1 MTAESFPCLG
11 ERYAILRRI
20 GAGGMGDVY
29 LAHDRKHGR
38 QVAIKVLGRES
49 AQTIGPERFLR
60 EIRIAATLSHPNIV
74 PLYDS
79 GEYDGRLFYVMP
91 YIEGESLRQR
101 LERETMLSV
110 AEAVKWAEQ
119 IAAGLAAAHA
129 RGIIHRD
136 IKPENLLLQGD
147 HVLIADF
154 GLGRA
159 IDLAIDEGIS
169 IERLVVGTPR
179 YMSPEQAA
187 GASRLDGRSDLYS
200 LACVVYE
207 MLAGDAPHAGNTPQ
221 AVIARKLAGE
231 YRRLRV
237 VRPALPRALDRVLAT
252 ALSPVPADR
261 FRTVE
266 EFARRLRAASE
277 ARGIPPPV
285 RMAAG
290 VVSGLAVLAV
300 LAVAVWRLGPRGPPP
315 AHRPRVVVGMFEN
328 RTGDP
333 VLDHLGFMA
342 ADWVTQGLQET
353 GEVDVVPSPTAL
365 AAVRSIRERPDT
377 ADPVAALA
385 RATGADLVVSGSI
398 DRDGDTL
405 MLQAQLA
412 NAAAGRLVG
421 AVEPLRAGQ
430 AHPAEAL
437 QQLRSRLMG
446 LLALSL
452 NTEGIQAETP
462 PTYTAYQAFSEGM
475 QAYVRQDYV
484 PALTGFERAYQAD
497 TTFLLPL
504 LYASFCHMNRRD
516 YTRADSV
523 LRLLARGRER
533 LSDYN
538 RSWLDYQRA
547 ELAGDIRTAL
557 AAIGHAAELSPS
569 SKAPYNFASTAFEG
583 RLPFAAESAL
593 RRLPPDEGAMRGW
606 LPYWDLLT
614 SALHVEGKHR
624 DELHAAREARA
635 RFPGRLDAL
644 RLEARALAAE
654 RQARSLERLWAE
666 VASTDSAAVGTLA
679 YEVGDELAAHG
690 DSGAAGPWYERAHQV
705 FTRVAAAGGGVEARW
720 GAARASARLGRWKEV
735 AALCRA
741 LARDDEQG
749 GDQYLGLLGIAAAR
763 MGDRR
768 LAAELE
774 QRLAGDHR
782 PFTYGEPQFQ
792 AGRIAGELGDRARAG
807 ALLAAA
813 LDQAYPY
820 DMDFHRD
827 RSLVPLRRL
836 PVMERMDVRGGR

>member
-1 MTAESFPCLG
+1 MAAESLPCLG
-11 ERYAILRRI
+11 ERYTILRRI
-20 GAGGMGDVY
+20 GAGGMGEVY
-29 LAHDRKHGR
+29 LARDRRHGR
-38 QVAIKVLGRES
+38 QVAIKVLGDDYAR
-49 AQTIGPERFLR
+49 TIGPERFLQ

-79 GEYDGRLFYVMP
+79 GECDGRLFYVMP

-101 LERETMLSV
+101 LEREAMLPV
-110 AEAVKWAEQ
+110 AEVVKLAEQ

-136 IKPENLLLQGD
+136 IKPENLLLRGD

-159 IDLAIDEGIS
+159 VDLAIDAGIS
-169 IERLVVGTPR
+169 SQHLVVGTPR

-187 GASRLDGRSDLYS
+187 GSRLDGRSDLYS

-207 MLAGDAPHAGNTPQ
+207 MLAGDAPYAGNTPQ
-221 AVIARKLAGE
+221 ALIARKIAGE

-237 VRPALPRALDRVLAT
+237 LRPALPRALDRTLAA
-252 ALSPVPADR
+252 ALSPIPADR

-277 ARGIPPPV
+277 ARGVPPLAG
-285 RMAAG
+285 MAA
-290 VVSGLAVLAV
+290 VVLAV
-300 LAVAVWRLGPRGPPP
+300 IALLAVAIGVMRLRPSGPPP
-315 AHRPRVVVGMFEN
+315 AHRSRVVVGMFEN

-333 VLDHLGFMA
+333 ELDHLGFMA

-365 AAVRSIRERPDT
+365 AAVRSLRERSGT
-377 ADPVAALA
+377 TDPVAALA

-398 DRDGDTL
+398 DRDRDTL
-405 MLQAQLA
+405 VLQAQLA
-412 NAAAGRLVG
+412 DAAAGRLVG
-421 AVEPLRAGQ
+421 AVEPLRTGE
-430 AHPAEAL
+430 AHASEAL
-437 QQLRSRLMG
+437 QQLRARLMG

-484 PALTGFERAYQAD
+484 PALTAFERAFQAD

-516 YTRADSV
+516 YMRADSV
-523 LRLLARGRER
+523 LRIVARGRER

-547 ELAGDIRTAL
+547 DLAGDSRTAL
-557 AAIGHAAELSPS
+557 AAIGHAAELAPA
-569 SKAPYNFASTAFEG
+569 SKAPYNFATTAFEA
-583 RLPFAAESAL
+583 RLPFAAESTL
-593 RRLPPDEGAMRGW
+593 RQLQPDVGAMRGW
-606 LPYWDLLT
+606 LPYWDILT

-624 DELHAAREARA
+624 DELRAAREARE
-635 RFPGRLDAL
+635 RFPGRLDAV

-654 RQARSLERLWAE
+654 RQVGRLERLWAQ
-666 VASTDSAAVGTLA
+666 VARTDSAAVGTLA
-679 YEVGDELAAHG
+679 YEVGEELAAHA
-690 DSGAAGPWYERAHQV
+690 DSGAAGPWFERAHRV
-705 FTRVAAAGGGVEARW
+705 FTRAAAAGGGAEARW
-720 GAARASARLGRWKEV
+720 GAARAAAGLGRWQEV
-735 AALCRA
+735 AALCQA
-741 LARDDEQG
+741 LASGDEKG
-749 GDQYLGLLGIAAAR
+749 RDQYRGLLGIAAAR
-763 MGDRR
+763 MGNRS
-768 LAAELE
+768 LASELE
-774 QRLAGDHR
+774 EQLAGDHR
-782 PFTYGEPQFQ
+782 PFTFGEPQFQ
-792 AGRIAGELGDRARAG
+792 AGRIAGELGDRRRAG
-807 ALLAAA
+807 ALLLAA
-813 LDQAYPY
+813 LGQGYPY

-827 RSLVPLRRL
+827 RSLVPLRGL
-836 PVMERMDVRGGR
+836 PVMGQMDVSAGR